1 MSRVRFQAD
10 WNLNHIIV
18 QAVQRRE
25 PALDFQTAHAA
36 GLLGVNDL
44 DVLARTAREGRLLV
58 THDFYDMPHHFATF
72 IQEQTSAGVL
82 LVPQRLPIVTVMEH
96 LLLIWTATEA
106 EEWHNCMMSLPL

>member
-25 PALDFQTAHAA
+25 PALDFQTAHTA
-36 GLLGVNDL
+36 GLLGVSDL
-44 DVLARTAREGRLLV
+44 DVLARTAHEGRLLV
-58 THDFYDMPHHFATF
+58 THDLHDMPHHFAAF

-82 LVPQRLPIVTVMEH
+82 LVPQRLPVVTVMEH

-106 EEWHNCMMSLPL
+106 GEWHNCMMSLPL